1 MFAAFTRATAPRAF
15 AAFVAAASAVALTG
29 TLPAHAA
36 DIAVK
41 IDNFTFTPASTEIAV
56 GTTVIWTNEDD
67 IPHALAASER
77 QFKSHALDTGDTF
90 TYTFTQP
97 GTYEY
102 FCSLHP
108 HMKGKI
114 VVK

>member
-1 MFAAFTRATAPRAF
+1 MTPAFMHARAALIALALMG
-15 AAFVAAASAVALTG
+15 AS
-29 TLPAHAA
+29 PAQAA
-36 DIAVK
+36 DMAVK
-41 IDNFTFTPASTEIAV
+41 IDNFTFTPDTAEIAV
-56 GTTVIWTNEDD
+56 GTTVVWTNDDD
-67 IPHALAASER
+67 IPHALAATER
-77 QFKSHALDTGDTF
+77 QFKSHALDTGDSF
-90 TYTFTQP
+90 SYTFTAS

>member
-1 MFAAFTRATAPRAF
+1 MTFAFNRARA
-15 AAFVAAASAVALTG
+15 ALVAIALLAASSAR
-29 TLPAHAA
+29 AA

-41 IDNFTFTPASTEIAV
+41 IDNFTFTPDAAEITV
-56 GTTVIWTNEDD
+56 GTTVTWTNEDD
-67 IPHALAASER
+67 IPHTVAEVER
-77 QFKSHALDTGDTF
+77 RFKSHALDTGDSFSFTF
-90 TYTFTQP
+90 TAT